1 MVGRFL
7 VPAAMRTGYK
17 AERASFSQMGEQ
29 VKKDRDNLKGWVKD
43 NYDPRQPLFK
53 KDTEEGRTIN
63 NLYTGYKLGGKGNLL
78 VTGSLLGGGTIYVA
92 NPNNVNRTVLNGQN
106 AKFQSEE
113 QDIESMQS
121 TRADGQGYK
130 AAIGAAA
137 LENLSASGD
146 LVFAMHKTRHSGQ
159 F

>member
-7 VPAAMRTGYK
+7 VPPAMRTGFR

-29 VKKDRDNLKGWVKD
+29 VTKDRDNLKGWFKE
-43 NYDPRQPLFK
+43 NYDPRQPIFK
-53 KDTEEGRTIN
+53 KDTEEGRNIN

-78 VTGSLLGGGTIYVA
+78 VTGSLLGGGAIYA
-92 NPNNVNRTVLNGQN
+92 TNPNAVNRTVMNGQN

-130 AAIGAAA
+130 ASIGAAA
-137 LENLSASGD
+137 LESLSASGD